1 MVTSSSPEP
10 LKFTRFFKQPPAVV
24 FDVWTN
30 PKAMRRWFRPS
41 EEVSHLFLTVDLRV
55 GGTFRVAF
63 QGPNGEVDVLKG
75 KFIEITPPHRLVY
88 SWEWEAPSEHAGIP
102 SVVTVQF
109 NEKDGGTELLLCH
122 AISDSGMKER
132 HSLGWC
138 GALNLLDEFMVAFV
152 ENTRNSGE

>member
-1 MVTSSSPEP
+1 MVSSSTPEP

-30 PKAMRRWFRPS
+30 PKTMRRWFRPS
-41 EEVSHLFLTVDLRV
+41 EDITHPLLTVDLRV
-55 GGTFRVAF
+55 GGTFSVAF

-75 KFIEITPPHRLVY
+75 EFIEITPPHRLIY
-88 SWEWEAPSEHAGIP
+88 SWEWETPNEHAGIH
-102 SVVTVQF
+102 SVVTVRF

-138 GALNLLDEFMVAFV
+138 GALNLLDKFMGAFV
-152 ENTRNSGE
+152 ENTLNSGE

>member
-1 MVTSSSPEP
+1 MVTSSTPEP

-30 PKAMRRWFRPS
+30 PKTMRQWFRPS
-41 EEVSHLFLTVDLRV
+41 EEISHPFLTVDLRV
-55 GGTFRVAF
+55 GGTFHVAF
-63 QGPNGEVDVLKG
+63 QGPNGEVDVLRG
-75 KFIEITPPHRLVY
+75 EFIEITPPYRLVY
-88 SWEWEAPSEHAGIP
+88 SWEWEPPNEHAGIP

-138 GALNLLDEFMVAFV
+138 GALILLDEFMAAFV